1 MSKRNYEWSLD
12 VLYKGYD
19 DPNFAEDSAKLDEAL
34 ARTNR
39 FAEEIPSMPPREAL
53 LAYIQQGEEDQHLIM
68 RLYSYA
74 SLRMSANTR
83 DTESASVTG
92 RLMGK
97 LGSTAKARTKIE
109 KYIASLENLDELIES
124 EPILKEYE
132 YMLRNLR
139 DAQKH
144 TLNDECEEIAAL
156 YDISG
161 GSAWGDLQSYLTSS
175 VTAAYRGETLNLSS
189 VRNLAYS
196 PDASVRKDAYQA
208 ELACYEKI
216 KDPVAFSINSIKL
229 QVINGARLRGFA
241 SPLEQ
246 VLFRSHMTRETLDA
260 LLDAMKEHMD
270 LFRRYLRIKAKALGH
285 PNGLPWYDLFAP
297 MGSSDRTFTVEQAK
311 EYLLHIFR
319 GFDEDLAN
327 MVARAFD
334 EAWIDFY
341 PREGKVGGAFC
352 AGLDGL
358 KQSRILTNFDG
369 TLSDVVTLAHE
380 LGHAFHNLNL
390 ESHRPLNNDYSMPVA
405 ETAST
410 FNENVVMNAAID
422 SAASDEE
429 KLFLIESQL
438 QDVTQIMCDIYSRYL
453 FETAVFA
460 SRESDF
466 LPADKLCEL
475 MLDAQREAYG
485 DGLDPNALHP
495 FMWVCKSHYYSS
507 GNSFYNF
514 PYAFGGLFARGLYAK
529 YVEQGQAFVPVY
541 RKLLYTTP
549 IATVEDAARVAGIDL
564 TGKDFWT
571 NSLLSY
577 KKNVDEFE
585 RLVSA
590 LAGARK

>member
-1 MSKRNYEWSLD
+1 METMNYEWSLD

-19 DPNFAEDSAKLDEAL
+19 DPKFAEDSAKLDEAL
-34 ARTNR
+34 ARTNK
-39 FAEEIPSMPPREAL
+39 FAEEIASMPHREAVL
-53 LAYIQQGEEDQHLIM
+53 EYIRQGEEDQLLLM
-68 RLYSYA
+68 KLYSYA

-109 KYIASLENLDELIES
+109 TYIASLADLDALIAS
-124 EPILKEYE
+124 EPLLKEYE
-132 YMLRNLR
+132 YMLHNLR

-144 TLNDECEEIAAL
+144 KLSDECEEIAAL
-156 YDISG
+156 YNISG
-161 GSAWGDLQSYLTSS
+161 GSAWSDLQSYLTSS
-175 VTAAYRGETLNLSS
+175 VTAEYRGEKLNLSS

-196 PDASVRKDAYQA
+196 PDAAVRKDAYEA
-208 ELACYEKI
+208 EIACYEKI

-246 VLFRSHMTRETLDA
+246 VLFNSHMTRETLDA
-260 LLDAMKEHMD
+260 LLDSMREHMD

-285 PNGLPWYDLFAP
+285 ENGLPWYDLFAP
-297 MGSSDRTFTVEQAK
+297 MGSSERKFTVEEAK
-311 EYLLHIFR
+311 DYLLNIFR
-319 GFDEDLAN
+319 GFDADLAN

-334 EAWIDFY
+334 EAWIDFF

-369 TLSDVVTLAHE
+369 SLSDVVTLAHE

-410 FNENVVMNAAID
+410 FNENVVMNAAIAG
-422 SAASDEE
+422 AASDEE

-460 SRESDF
+460 NRENEF

-475 MLDAQREAYG
+475 MLNAQREAYG
-485 DGLDPNALHP
+485 DGLDPDALHP

-507 GNSFYNF
+507 GQSFYNF

-529 YVEQGQAFVPVY
+529 YAEQGMDFVPVY

-549 IATVEDAARVAGIDL
+549 IATVEGAAQVANIDL
-564 TGKDFWT
+564 TGKDFWSA
-571 NSLLSY
+571 SLLSY

-585 RLVSA
+585 RLIN
-590 LAGARK
+590 ARK